1 MSSSEDEGRTHHDST
16 PYMISKKGRK
26 ILPIPPEDC
35 FDIEDFTNA
44 SDWEKFVSSLEEDIV
59 GGFWTSIEDPSSMT
73 RYLTFLGIEF
83 KFVRYFKATDAD
95 DFIGF
100 HPVQYFYG
108 LKDFVVVSAQGGEEI
123 DNESKIKWLL
133 SSLTLGH
140 SQLPFFINCY
150 DKKGTSLKEKL
161 NRNRSVELR
170 VSARCSY
177 ILKDWL
183 HRTWS
188 QVIPED
194 GTLPFGSSKDPLKS
208 LQLNTTWKDVPEDLI
223 TDNEIHTDL
232 TPGEAPFWSI
242 RIYQEDDPELLL
254 TEYLRRAQVLAKKRK
269 PITLY

>member
-59 GGFWTSIEDPSSMT
+59 GGFWTSTEDPSSMT
-73 RYLTFLGIEF
+73 RYLTFFG
-83 KFVRYFKATDAD
+83 RR
-95 DFIGF
+95 
-100 HPVQYFYG
+100 
-108 LKDFVVVSAQGGEEI
+108 EI

-150 DKKGTSLKEKL
+150 DKKRHFFEG
-161 NRNRSVELR
+161 
-170 VSARCSY
+170 VSFS
-177 ILKDWL
+177 KDFRIDYEMLQLHWL

-254 TEYLRRAQVLAKKRK
+254 TEYLRRAQVLAKKEETYNTLLGDLILEDNPLDHILFNLERRK
-269 PITLY
+269 SHSPSH